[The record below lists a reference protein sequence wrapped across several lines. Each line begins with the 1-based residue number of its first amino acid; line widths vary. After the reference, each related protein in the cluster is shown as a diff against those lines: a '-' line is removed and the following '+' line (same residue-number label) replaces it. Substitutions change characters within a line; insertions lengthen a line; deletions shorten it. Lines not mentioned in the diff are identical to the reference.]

1 MGKRTITND
10 NRSFNGVWIP
20 KKYWLDENLTPMELL
35 FMAEIESL
43 DGENGCYA
51 SNNHFAQFFGISA
64 SRVSQVINGLKEK
77 GYLTIAY
84 NKQGKQVLNRII
96 RVVNK
101 LNESTKNT
109 KTPIK
114 NTKGGYLENAKGSN
128 TTRVI
133 QDSNTK
139 ETSSAP
145 TRNDAF
151 RLAQEYKINV
161 TSSNHSSIFI
171 DYISRLGSDLVC
183 YALNQASKA
192 DRPSWN
198 YLVAILNRLENDEI
212 TTVQQAQ
219 EQDAKRRQKN
229 QQRYGRKQQS
239 RLREPQP
246 DWFKKQQEQEQKAR
260 QRRMAQESPEV
271 GQPALLTDGTTPPEL
286 PTFGDDES

>member
-101 LNESTKNT
+101 LSEGSKNT

-114 NTKGGYLENAKGSN
+114 NIKGGYLENAKGSN
-128 TTRVI
+128 TPRVI
-133 QDSNTK
+133 QESNTR
-139 ETSSAP
+139 ESSSAP

-151 RLAQEYKINV
+151 RLAQELQINV
-161 TSSNHSSIFI
+161 QSATHSSIFI
-171 DYISRLGSDLVC
+171 NYISRLGADFVC

-198 YLVAILNRLENDEI
+198 YLIAILNRLERDGI
-212 TTVQQAQ
+212 KTVQQAE
-219 EQDAKRRQKN
+219 EQDAKRRQQN
-229 QQRYGRKQQS
+229 QQRYRRKKQGTIK
-239 RLREPQP
+239 EPLP
-246 DWFKKQQEQEQKAR
+246 DWFKKQYMQDKGQPKE
-260 QRRMAQESPEV
+260 
-271 GQPALLTDGTTPPEL
+271 GQPAPLTDGTIPPE
-286 PTFGDDES
+286 PNVWR

>member
-43 DGENGCYA
+43 DGEKGCYA

-84 NKQGKQVLNRII
+84 NQQGKQVLNRII

-101 LNESTKNT
+101 LNEGTKNT

-151 RLAQEYKINV
+151 QLAQEYKINV
-161 TSSNHSSIFI
+161 TSSNHSSKFI
-171 DYISRLGSDLVC
+171 DYIGRLGADLVC
-183 YALNQASKA
+183 YALNQASNA
-192 DRPSWN
+192 DRPSWS
-198 YLVAILNRLENDEI
+198 YLVAVLNRLERDRI

-229 QQRYGRKQQS
+229 QQRYGHKRQGNLK
-239 RLREPQP
+239 EPLP
-246 DWFKKQQEQEQKAR
+246 DWFKDQYMQSQDKVPVKPKQR
-260 QRRMAQESPEV
+260 GS
-271 GQPALLTDGTTPPEL
+271 ALLNDGTTPPEL

>member
-43 DGENGCYA
+43 DGEKGCYA

-101 LNESTKNT
+101 LNEGTKNT

-151 RLAQEYKINV
+151 QLAQEYKINV

-171 DYISRLGSDLVC
+171 DYIGRLGADLVC
-183 YALNQASKA
+183 YALNQASNA
-192 DRPSWN
+192 DRPSWS
-198 YLVAILNRLENDEI
+198 YLVAVLNRLDRDRI

-229 QQRYGRKQQS
+229 QQRYGHKRQGNLK
-239 RLREPQP
+239 EPLP
-246 DWFKKQQEQEQKAR
+246 DWFKDQYMQSQDKVPVKPKQR
-260 QRRMAQESPEV
+260 GSV
-271 GQPALLTDGTTPPEL
+271 LLTDGSIPPEL